1 MSLFNQLFI
10 YFGKDKKLKQ
20 YIYHT
25 TGFVPH
31 NIDIYKQSL
40 LHRSKSAA
48 NTKNNERLE
57 YLGDSVLNTIISE
70 YLYQKFPY
78 KEEGFLTEM
87 RSRIVQRKSLN
98 EIAYDIHLHQF
109 MKYEKHNIRLENTD
123 ILGDALEAFIGAL
136 YIDKGFVKTKR
147 FVVSK
152 LVKNVIDIE
161 KIALENTNY
170 KGLLLIKSQKEN
182 VPLHYKHSAT
192 KSNGKQQ
199 IFEIELYYNEQLI
212 CTTQGFNKKDA
223 EQEAAKIALVKLDN
237 P

>member
-1 MSLFNQLFI
+1 MSLLDQILLFT
-10 YFGKDKKLKQ
+10 GKDKKIKQ

-25 TGFVPH
+25 TGFVP
-31 NIDIYKQSL
+31 NNVELYKQSL
-40 LHRSKSAA
+40 QHRSKSAQ

-78 KEEGFLTEM
+78 KEEGFLTEL

-98 EIAYDIHLHQF
+98 ELANDIHLQQF
-109 MKYEKHNIRLENTD
+109 MKYEKHHIRLENTD

-136 YIDKGFVKTKR
+136 YIDKGFLKTKK
-147 FVVSK
+147 FVLNK
-152 LVKNVIDIE
+152 LVKNLLDIE
-161 KIALENTNY
+161 KMAIENKNY
-170 KGLLLIKSQKEN
+170 KGLLLIKSQREN
-182 VPLHYKHSAT
+182 VPLLYKHSDT

-199 IFEIELYYNEQLI
+199 IFEIELYFNNELI

-223 EQEAAKIALVKLDN
+223 EQEAAKIALEKLG
-237 P
+237 